1 MAEGML
7 GGILGEEDEKGEV
20 EAPDAL
26 SGAEAFASAVA
37 HKLAGNDPEV
47 ARKTVE
53 FLGKQSQLLETQ
65 NKHLEEDHAARLHYL
80 RGQAREVD
88 IRRFAL
94 RLRVGLQ
101 IFLVLVAT
109 VVGIGALILIR
120 DAVEDHGLVVEAFS
134 VPPDLAKDGLT
145 GEVVATRFLDKLQA
159 MQTATTSERPA
170 DSYQYNWGSDIKV
183 EIPETGLSLREFS
196 KLLRDRFGHANHIT
210 GEVIRTPT
218 GVAVTARFGAATP
231 TTIAGSESDFDEL
244 ARQAA
249 EAVYRTS
256 QPYRFVQFLFQ
267 HGRNAESFDVI
278 SDLAT
283 NGPLTER
290 GWAYTLWG
298 TLDVNVSADLEAA
311 RKHCSK
317 GLSYSG
323 ASTVPAEICLVG
335 AETWSGHDEKAF
347 QYSVPLEL
355 HSQEKSP
362 GISKAFFESNRLIAQ
377 GWLESITGDLQKSA
391 KDWTLVESAPE
402 FLGSAKLAPA
412 LAASAY
418 ALNHDPEAGR
428 KIAAT
433 LEPNDD
439 RSLLKLD
446 AIWAFSALPDYWVA
460 AATDDWPAALTDA
473 KTCDVWLDAHA
484 PTDKLF
490 GQLRAVWIQPLVA
503 LAMAKTGDVTGAE
516 VLISAT
522 PLDCYLCLRVR
533 GQIAAIHRDWPS
545 AERWFAEA
553 VRQAP
558 SIPFAYSEWG
568 NMELS
573 KGDINNALAKFAG
586 AHLRGPHFAD
596 PLKGWGDAL
605 ASQGQWSSALA
616 KYDEALEWAPNWKEL
631 NAAREAVA
639 KHKS

>member
-1 MAEGML
+1 MAEGLL
-7 GGILGEEDEKGEV
+7 GGILGEEDEKPDV
-20 EAPDAL
+20 EAKATLASAD
-26 SGAEAFASAVA
+26 AFAAAVA
-37 HKLAGNDPEV
+37 AKMAGNDPGV
-47 ARKTVE
+47 ARKTEDFLVE
-53 FLGKQSQLLETQ
+53 QTELLKVQKE
-65 NKHLEEDHAARLHYL
+65 HLKDEHAARLHLL

-88 IRRFAL
+88 IRRLGL
-94 RLRVGLQ
+94 RLRVGFQ
-101 IFLVLVAT
+101 IFLVIVAT
-109 VVGIGALILIR
+109 AVGIGALVMIR
-120 DAVEDHGLVVEAFS
+120 DAIDDHGLVVEAFS
-134 VPPDLAKDGLT
+134 VPPDLARNGLT

-218 GVAVTARFGAATP
+218 GIAVTARFGDAIP
-231 TTIAGSESDFDEL
+231 TTITGPESDFDEL
-244 ARQAA
+244 ARKAA

-256 QPYRFVQFLFQ
+256 QPYRFAQFLFQ
-267 HGRNAESFDVI
+267 HGRNAESLDVI

-298 TLDVNVSADLEAA
+298 TLDVNVNADLDSA

-323 ASTVPAEICLVG
+323 ASTVPAEICLVDT
-335 AETWSGHDEKAF
+335 ETWSGHDEKAF

-355 HSQEKSP
+355 HSQENSP
-362 GISKAFFESNRLIAQ
+362 GISKVFFESNRLIAQ
-377 GWLESITGDLQKSA
+377 GWLETITGDLQKSA

-402 FLGSAKLAPA
+402 FLGSARLAPA

-418 ALNHDPEAGR
+418 ALNHDPDAGR
-428 KIAAT
+428 IIAAT
-433 LEPNDD
+433 LDPDDD
-439 RSLLKLD
+439 RSFLELD
-446 AIWAFSALPDYWVA
+446 AIWAFNALPAYWVA
-460 AATDDWPAALTDA
+460 AASEDWPAALIDA
-473 KTCDVWLDAHA
+473 KACDAWLDAHA
-484 PTDKLF
+484 PTNKLL
-490 GQLRAVWIQPLVA
+490 GRLRAVWIQPLIA
-503 LAMAKTGDVTGAE
+503 LAMAKTADLAGAE
-516 VLISAT
+516 ALISAT

-533 GQIAAIHRDWPS
+533 GQIAAIQRDWPS

-568 NMELS
+568 NMQLLN
-573 KGDINNALAKFAG
+573 GDTNGALANFAA
-586 AHLRGPHFAD
+586 AHQRGPHFAD
-596 PLKGWGDAL
+596 ALKGWGDAL
-605 ASQGQWSSALA
+605 ARQGQWSSALA
-616 KYDEALEWAPNWKEL
+616 KYDEALQYAPNWKEL
-631 NAAREAVA
+631 KGAREAAA
-639 KHKS
+639 KEKI

>member
-1 MAEGML
+1 ML
-7 GGILGEEDEKGEV
+7 GGILGDEDEKGEV

-26 SGAEAFASAVA
+26 AGAEAFASAVA
-37 HKLAGNDPEV
+37 AKLAGNDPEV

-53 FLGKQSQLLETQ
+53 FLDKQSQLLETQ

-101 IFLVLVAT
+101 IFLVLGAT

-134 VPPDLAKDGLT
+134 VPPDLVADGLT

-218 GVAVTARFGAATP
+218 GVAVTARFGDATP
-231 TTIAGSESDFDEL
+231 ETFTGPEGEFDEL
-244 ARQAA
+244 ARKAA

-256 QPYRFVQFLFQ
+256 QPYRFAQFLFQ
-267 HGRNAESFDVI
+267 HGRNSESFDVI

-298 TLDVNVSADLEAA
+298 TLDVNVSADLDSA
-311 RKHCSK
+311 RKHCST

-355 HSQEKSP
+355 HSQEDSP

-391 KDWTLVESAPE
+391 QDWTLVESAPE

-412 LAASAY
+412 LAASTY
-418 ALNHDPEAGR
+418 ALNHDPDAGR
-428 KIAAT
+428 KIAAS

-446 AIWAFSALPDYWVA
+446 AIWAFNALPDYWVA
-460 AATDDWPAALTDA
+460 AASDDWPAALTDA
-473 KTCDVWLDAHA
+473 RACDAWLDAHA

-490 GQLRAVWIQPLVA
+490 KQLQLVWIQPLVA
-503 LAMAKTGDVTGAE
+503 LAMARTGDVAGAE
-516 VLISAT
+516 ALISAT
-522 PLDCYLCLRVR
+522 PLDCYLCVRVR
-533 GQIAAIHRDWPS
+533 GQIAAIHGDSSS

-573 KGDINNALAKFAG
+573 KGDTKSALTKFAG
-586 AHLRGPHFAD
+586 AHLHGPHFAD

-605 ASQGQWSSALA
+605 ARQGQWSSALA
-616 KYDEALEWAPNWKEL
+616 KYDEALQYAPNWKEL
-631 NAAREAVA
+631 KAAREAAA
-639 KHKS
+639 KQKI

>member
-7 GGILGEEDEKGEV
+7 GGILGNEDEKREV

-26 SGAEAFASAVA
+26 AGAEAFASAVA
-37 HKLAGNDPEV
+37 AKLAGNDPEV

-65 NKHLEEDHAARLHYL
+65 NKHLEDDHAARLHYL

-94 RLRVGLQ
+94 CLRVGLQ

-109 VVGIGALILIR
+109 VVGIGALIMIR
-120 DAVEDHGLVVEAFS
+120 DAIEDHGLVVEAFS
-134 VPPDLAKDGLT
+134 VPPDLARDGLT

-218 GVAVTARFGAATP
+218 GIAVTARFGDATP
-231 TTIAGSESDFDEL
+231 ATFTGPESDFDEL
-244 ARQAA
+244 ARKAA

-256 QPYRFVQFLFQ
+256 QPYRFAQFLFE
-267 HGRNAESFDVI
+267 HGRNAESLGVI
-278 SDLAT
+278 SELAT
-283 NGPLTER
+283 TGPLTER
-290 GWAYTLWG
+290 GWAYTEWG
-298 TLDVNVSADLEAA
+298 MLDMNVSADLDSA

-323 ASTVPAEICLVG
+323 ASTVPAEICLVD

-355 HSQEKSP
+355 HSQQNSP
-362 GISKAFFESNRLIAQ
+362 GISKVFFESNRLIAQ
-377 GWLESITGDLQKSA
+377 GWLETITGGLQKSA

-402 FLGSAKLAPA
+402 FMGSAKLAPA

-446 AIWAFSALPDYWVA
+446 AIWAFNALPAYWVA
-460 AATDDWPAALTDA
+460 AASDDWPAALTDA
-473 KTCDVWLDAHA
+473 KACDAWLDAHA

-490 GQLRAVWIQPLVA
+490 GQLRAVWIQPLLA
-503 LAMAKTGDVTGAE
+503 LAMAKTGDVAGAE
-516 VLISAT
+516 ALISAT
-522 PLDCYLCLRVR
+522 PLDCYLCVRVR
-533 GQIAAIHRDWPS
+533 GQIAALHRDWPS

-568 NMELS
+568 NMQLS
-573 KGDINNALAKFAG
+573 KGETNSALAKFAA

-605 ASQGQWSSALA
+605 ARQGQWSPALA
-616 KYDEALEWAPNWKEL
+616 KYDEALEYAPNWKEL
-631 NAAREAVA
+631 KAAREAVA
-639 KHKS
+639 KQKS